1 MELEDDQEGLDDSS
15 SDDDNDDGNNTHDN
29 NGNAAKTKTKSA
41 AKDAERRG
49 KLPDFWYNLINQ
61 PVCLRETIW
70 DYFKEPNESRRMV
83 PADRCC
89 SKCQPKYDL
98 GLLNL
103 DRYPKYYTYVEKGP
117 KANKMG
123 KQIGKTVV
131 FPNMPFV
138 LNSTCFL
145 SSSQQELL
153 ERYGRQI
160 FGFKDLEEHLGTW
173 EYLDT
178 YGHRLLEVIRDCRK
192 GSQQS
197 AGRRRLAEPPTS
209 NSQPADTLSTQM
221 VSSNDSPGVVM
232 PVTPSS
238 NQSRKRKPLQQIQKN
253 ITSKRFSD
261 MKDLAQA
268 RAPDVSH

>member
-1 MELEDDQEGLDDSS
+1 
-15 SDDDNDDGNNTHDN
+15 
-29 NGNAAKTKTKSA
+29 
-41 AKDAERRG
+41 
-49 KLPDFWYNLINQ
+49 
-61 PVCLRETIW
+61 
-70 DYFKEPNESRRMV
+70 
-83 PADRCC
+83 
-89 SKCQPKYDL
+89 
-98 GLLNL
+98 
-103 DRYPKYYTYVEKGP
+103 
-117 KANKMG
+117 MG
-123 KQIGKTVV
+123 KQIGKTVQAWADQQLDTV
-131 FPNMPFV
+131 FSNMPFV

-178 YGHRLLEVIRDCRK
+178 YGHKLLEVIRDCRR

-221 VSSNDSPGVVM
+221 VSNDSPGVVM

-238 NQSRKRKPLQQIQKN
+238 NQARKRKPLQQIQKN
-253 ITSKRFSD
+253 ITSRRFRD

-268 RAPDVSH
+268 RAPDV